1 MTMSPSLRARRAWQS
16 TYDIARV
23 IETLFIFCYNTHMDF
38 NQKPLKIF
46 FSYYKPH
53 IGLFIADMFCAFF
66 MAAIDVAFPMFS
78 RYALNTLIP
87 NYQLRT
93 FLILVGILLVGFCIH
108 KMCNWFVAYWGHVFG
123 NRVEQ
128 DMRRDV
134 FDQLEKLPFSFYDTN
149 RTGKIMSRA
158 TTDLFEITELAHH
171 GPEDFSIAVLNLL
184 GAFVMLLTIRWELA
198 IFVFIAMPVMILIVI
213 VSRRN
218 LSKASTLVK
227 ETTAEVNASL
237 ESSISGIR
245 VTKGFNNEDFER
257 ARFDVSNKQYSAA
270 KQNRFKYMASFF
282 SNIEFCNNLLSLMT
296 LGVGG
301 YFIMK
306 GKMTL
311 PDLVAAN
318 LFVATF
324 VSPIKR
330 LNGFVEQ
337 FITGMAGFN
346 RFLEIMR
353 TDTEPEDAP
362 DAVDILSARGNIS
375 FKDVNFSYTS
385 DFPVLNDVNLEIHSG
400 EKFALVGAS
409 GGGKS
414 TICNLIPRFYEIT
427 GGSISLDGIDIRHIK
442 KQSLRSQI
450 GIVQQ
455 DVFLF
460 AGTIRENIAYGKP
473 NASDEEIQAAARR
486 AEIHDDIMKMPNGYD
501 SIVGERGIKLSGGQK
516 QRVSIARCF
525 LKNPPILILDEA
537 TSALDTTTEIKIQ
550 HSFDELS
557 KGRTTL
563 VIAHRL
569 STIKNADMIAVVN
582 DKGIV
587 EQGTHEQLMNK
598 KGEYYRLQSAQVSD

>member
-1 MTMSPSLRARRAWQS
+1 
-16 TYDIARV
+16 
-23 IETLFIFCYNTHMDF
+23 MDF
-38 NQKPLKIF
+38 KKHPLKIF

-53 IGLFIADMFCAFF
+53 WYLFAADMACAVF
-66 MAAIDVAFPMFS
+66 MAVIDVAFPMFS

-87 NYQLRT
+87 NHELRL
-93 FLILVGILLVGFCIH
+93 FLTLVVVLLAGFCVH
-108 KMCNWFVAYWGHVFG
+108 KGCNWFVAYWGHVFG

-134 FDQLEKLPFSFYDTN
+134 FDHLEKLPFSFYDTH

-171 GPEDFSIAVLNLL
+171 GPEDFTIAILNLI
-184 GAFVMLLTIRWELA
+184 GAFIMMLHIRWELA
-198 IFVFIAMPVMILIVI
+198 LVVIIVLPIMITIGI

-218 LSKASTLVK
+218 LSRASTKVK
-227 ETTAEVNASL
+227 ETTAEVNAGL

-245 VTKGFNNEDFER
+245 VTKGFNNEEFER
-257 ARFDVSNKQYSAA
+257 ERFAVYNKQYSDA
-270 KQNRFKYMASFF
+270 KQMRFKYMANFF
-282 SNIEFCNNLLSLMT
+282 TNIEFCNNLLSLT
-296 LGVGG
+296 VLAVGG

-318 LFVATF
+318 LFVAGF
-324 VSPIKR
+324 VSPVKK
-330 LNGFVEQ
+330 LNNFVEQ
-337 FITGMAGFN
+337 FVTGMAGFN

-353 TDTEPEDAP
+353 TEPEPADTP

-375 FKDVNFSYTS
+375 FKDVSFSYTK
-385 DFPVLNDVNLEIHSG
+385 DFPVLSGVNLDIRAG

-427 GGSISLDGIDIRHIK
+427 GGEISLDGIDIKRIK
-442 KQSLRSQI
+442 KASLRSQI

-460 AGTIRENIAYGKP
+460 AGSIRENIAYGKP
-473 NASDEEIQAAARR
+473 TASDAEIEQAARR
-486 AEIHDDIMKMPNGYD
+486 AEIHEDIMKMPNGYD
-501 SIVGERGIKLSGGQK
+501 TIVGERGIKLSGGQK

-537 TSALDTTTEIKIQ
+537 TSALDTATEIKIQ
-550 HSFDELS
+550 HSFDELA

-569 STIKNADMIAVVN
+569 STIKNADKIAVVT
-582 DKGIV
+582 DHGIA
-587 EQGTHEQLMNK
+587 EQGTHDELMNNQ
-598 KGEYYRLQSAQVSD
+598 GEYYKLQTVQAGETGQSA

>member
-1 MTMSPSLRARRAWQS
+1 
-16 TYDIARV
+16 
-23 IETLFIFCYNTHMDF
+23 MDYS
-38 NQKPLKIF
+38 KSPLKIF

-53 IGLFIADMFCAFF
+53 WQLFAADMSCAVF

-87 NYQLRT
+87 NFQLQT
-93 FLILVGILLVGFCIH
+93 FLILVALLFVGFCIH
-108 KMCNWFVAYWGHVFG
+108 KGCNWFVAYWGHVFG
-123 NRVEQ
+123 TRVEQ

-134 FDQLEKLPFSFYDTN
+134 FDHLEKLPFSFYDQN

-171 GPEDFSIAVLNLL
+171 GPEDFTIAMLNLI
-184 GAFVMLLTIRWELA
+184 GAFIMMLHIRWELA
-198 IFVFIAMPVMILIVI
+198 IIVVVVLPVMIAIGI
-213 VSRRN
+213 ISRRN
-218 LSKASTLVK
+218 LSKTSVKVK
-227 ETTAEVNASL
+227 EITAEVNAGL

-245 VTKGFNNEDFER
+245 VTKGFNNEEFER
-257 ARFDVSNKQYSAA
+257 KRFDGFNKQFSDA
-270 KQNRFKYMASFF
+270 KKWRYKYMATFF
-282 SNIEFCNNLLSLMT
+282 SNIEFCNNLLSLVV
-296 LGVGG
+296 LGAGG
-301 YFIMK
+301 YFIIK

-318 LFVATF
+318 LFVAAF
-324 VSPIKR
+324 RAPIGK
-330 LNGFVEQ
+330 LNFLVEQ
-337 FITGMAGFN
+337 YTNGMAGFN

-353 TDTEPEDAP
+353 TEPEPADAP
-362 DAVDILSARGNIS
+362 DAVEILSARGNIS
-375 FKDVNFSYTS
+375 FKDVSFSYTS
-385 DFPVLNDVNLEIHSG
+385 DFPVLSGVNLDIHAG

-427 GGSISLDGIDIRHIK
+427 GGEISLDGIDIKKIK
-442 KQSLRSQI
+442 KSSLRAQI

-473 NASDEEIQAAARR
+473 GATDTEIEQAARR
-486 AEIHDDIMKMPNGYD
+486 AEIHEDIMKMPNGYD
-501 SIVGERGIKLSGGQK
+501 TVVGERGIKLSGGQK

-537 TSALDTTTEIKIQ
+537 TSALDTATEIKIQ
-550 HSFDELS
+550 HSFDELA

-569 STIKNADMIAVVN
+569 STIKNADKIAVVT
-582 DKGIV
+582 DHGIA
-587 EQGTHEQLMNK
+587 EQGTHDELMAK
-598 KGEYYRLQSAQVSD
+598 QGEYFKLRTVQGE

>member
-1 MTMSPSLRARRAWQS
+1 
-16 TYDIARV
+16 
-23 IETLFIFCYNTHMDF
+23 MDF
-38 NQKPLKIF
+38 SKHPLKIF
-46 FSYYKPH
+46 FAYYKPH
-53 IGLFIADMFCAFF
+53 WHLFAADMACAVF

-87 NYQLRT
+87 NHELRL
-93 FLILVGILLVGFCIH
+93 FLTLVAVLLAGFCIH
-108 KMCNWFVAYWGHVFG
+108 KGCNWFVAYWGHVFG

-134 FDQLEKLPFSFYDTN
+134 FDHLEKLPFSFYDTH

-171 GPEDFSIAVLNLL
+171 GPEDFTVAILNLI
-184 GAFVMLLTIRWELA
+184 GAFIMMLHIRWELA
-198 IFVFIAMPVMILIVI
+198 LVVIVVLPIMIAIGI

-218 LSKASTLVK
+218 LSKASVKVK
-227 ETTAEVNASL
+227 ETTAEVNAGL

-245 VTKGFNNEDFER
+245 VTKGFNNEEFER
-257 ARFDVSNKQYSAA
+257 GRFAVYNKQYSDA
-270 KQNRFKYMASFF
+270 KQMRFKYMANFF
-282 SNIEFCNNLLSLMT
+282 TNIEFCNNLLSLT
-296 LGVGG
+296 VLAVGG

-318 LFVATF
+318 LFVAGF
-324 VSPIKR
+324 VAPIKK
-330 LNGFVEQ
+330 LNNFVEQ
-337 FITGMAGFN
+337 FVTGMAGFN

-353 TDTEPEDAP
+353 TEPEPEDAP
-362 DAVDILSARGNIS
+362 DAVEILSARGNIS
-375 FKDVNFSYTS
+375 FKNVSFSYTS
-385 DFPVLNDVNLEIHSG
+385 DFPILSGVNLDIRAG

-427 GGSISLDGIDIRHIK
+427 GGEISLDGIDIKRIK
-442 KQSLRSQI
+442 KSSLRAQI

-473 NASDEEIQAAARR
+473 NATDAEIEQAARR

-501 SIVGERGIKLSGGQK
+501 SVVGERGIKLSGGQK

-537 TSALDTTTEIKIQ
+537 TSALDTATEIKIQ
-550 HSFDELS
+550 HSFDELA

-569 STIKNADMIAVVN
+569 STIKNADKIAVVT
-582 DKGIV
+582 DHGIA
-587 EQGTHEQLMNK
+587 EQGTHDELMAK
-598 KGEYYRLQSAQVSD
+598 QGEYYKLRTVQEE

>member
-1 MTMSPSLRARRAWQS
+1 
-16 TYDIARV
+16 
-23 IETLFIFCYNTHMDF
+23 MDF
-38 NQKPLKIF
+38 TKHPLKIF

-53 IGLFIADMFCAFF
+53 LPLFIADMFCAFF
-66 MAAIDVAFPMFS
+66 MAVIDVAFPMFS

-93 FLILVGILLVGFCIH
+93 FLILVAVLFAGFCIH
-108 KMCNWFVAYWGHVFG
+108 KGCNWFVAYWGHIFG
-123 NRVEQ
+123 TRVEQ

-134 FDQLEKLPFSFYDTN
+134 FDHLEKLPFSFYDTN

-171 GPEDFSIAVLNLL
+171 GPEDFSIAMLNLI
-184 GAFVMLLTIRWELA
+184 GAFVMMLRIRWELA
-198 IFVFIAMPVMILIVI
+198 LIVLVALPAMI
-213 VSRRN
+213 AIVFVSRRN
-218 LSKASTLVK
+218 LSRSSAKVK

-245 VTKGFNNEDFER
+245 VTKGFANEDFER
-257 ARFDVSNKQYSAA
+257 ERFDAYNRHYSAA
-270 KQNRFKYMASFF
+270 KQVRFKYMAAFF
-282 SNIEFCNNLLSLMT
+282 SNIEFCNNMLSL
-296 LGVGG
+296 LVIAVGG
-301 YFIMK
+301 YFIMN

-318 LFVATF
+318 LFVASF
-324 VSPIKR
+324 VGPVKK
-330 LNGFVEQ
+330 LNNLVEQ
-337 FITGMAGFN
+337 FATGMAGFN
-346 RFLEIMR
+346 RFIEIMR
-353 TDTEPEDAP
+353 TPVEAEDAP
-362 DAVDILSARGNIS
+362 DAVEILSARGNIS
-375 FKDVNFSYTS
+375 FKNVDFSYTK
-385 DFPVLNDVNLEIHSG
+385 DFPVLSDVNLEIHSG

-427 GGSISLDGIDIRHIK
+427 GGTISLDGMDIKRIK
-442 KQSLRSQI
+442 KHSLRSQI

-473 NASDEEIQAAARR
+473 NASDEEIVLAAKR
-486 AEIHDDIMKMPNGYD
+486 AEIHDDIMLMPNGYD
-501 SIVGERGIKLSGGQK
+501 SVVGERGIKLSGGQK

-550 HSFDELS
+550 RSFDELS

-569 STIKNADMIAVVN
+569 STIKNADKIAVVN
-582 DKGIV
+582 DHGIV
-587 EQGTHEQLMNK
+587 ELGTHDELMAK
-598 KGEYYRLQSAQVSD
+598 HGEYYKLQGSQI

>member
-1 MTMSPSLRARRAWQS
+1 M
-16 TYDIARV
+16 D
-23 IETLFIFCYNTHMDF
+23 YN
-38 NQKPLKIF
+38 QRPLKIF

-53 IGLFIADMFCAFF
+53 WKLFAADMACAVF

-87 NYQLRT
+87 NHELRT
-93 FLILVGILLVGFCIH
+93 FLILVAVLLAGFCLH
-108 KMCNWFVAYWGHVFG
+108 KGCNFFVAYWGHVFG

-134 FDQLEKLPFSFYDTN
+134 FDHLEKLPFSYYDTH

-158 TTDLFEITELAHH
+158 TNDLFEITELAHH
-171 GPEDFSIAVLNLL
+171 GPEDFTIAMLNLL
-184 GAFVMLLTIRWELA
+184 GAFIMMLHIRWELA
-198 IFVFIAMPVMILIVI
+198 IVVIVVLPVMIAIGI

-218 LSKASTLVK
+218 LSRSSTKVK
-227 ETTAEVNASL
+227 ETTAEVNAGL

-257 ARFDVSNKQYSAA
+257 ARFDVYNKQYSAA
-270 KQNRFKYMASFF
+270 KQVRFKYMGKFF
-282 SNIEFCNNLLSLMT
+282 SNIEFCNNLLSLVV
-296 LGVGG
+296 LAVGG
-301 YFIMK
+301 YYIIK

-318 LFVATF
+318 LFVAAF
-324 VSPIKR
+324 RAPIGK
-330 LNGFVEQ
+330 LNFLVEQ
-337 FITGMAGFN
+337 FSTGMAGFN
-346 RFLEIMR
+346 RFIEIMR
-353 TDTEPEDAP
+353 TDPEPADAP
-362 DAVDILSARGNIS
+362 DAVEVLSARGNIS
-375 FKDVNFSYTS
+375 FKNVSFSYTE
-385 DFPVLNDVNLEIHSG
+385 DFPVLSDVNLDICAG

-427 GGSISLDGIDIRHIK
+427 GGEILLDGIDIRRIK
-442 KQSLRSQI
+442 KSSLRAQI

-455 DVFLF
+455 EVFLF

-473 NASDEEIQAAARR
+473 DATDAEIEQAARR
-486 AEIHDDIMKMPNGYD
+486 AEIHDDIMKMPNCYD
-501 SIVGERGIKLSGGQK
+501 TIVGERGIKLSGGQK

-537 TSALDTTTEIKIQ
+537 TSALDTATEIKIQ
-550 HSFDELS
+550 HSFDELA

-569 STIKNADMIAVVN
+569 STIKNADKIAVVN
-582 DKGIV
+582 DHWIV
-587 EQGTHEQLMNK
+587 EQGTHDQLMAK
-598 KGEYYRLQSAQVSD
+598 KGEYYKLHTVQDV

>member
-1 MTMSPSLRARRAWQS
+1 
-16 TYDIARV
+16 
-23 IETLFIFCYNTHMDF
+23 MDF
-38 NQKPLKIF
+38 SKRPLKIF

-53 IGLFIADMFCAFF
+53 IGLFIIDMMCAFF

-87 NYQLRT
+87 NYQLKT
-93 FLILVGILLVGFCIH
+93 FLILVVILFVGFCIH
-108 KMCNWFVAYWGHVFG
+108 KGCNWFVAYWGHVFG

-134 FDQLEKLPFSFYDTN
+134 FDHLEKLPFSFYDTH

-171 GPEDFSIAVLNLL
+171 GPEDFSIAMLNLL

-198 IFVFIAMPVMILIVI
+198 IIVFITLPVIIFIVI
-213 VSRRN
+213 TSRKK
-218 LSKASTLVK
+218 LSSASTRVK

-245 VTKGFNNEDFER
+245 VTKGFVNEDYER
-257 ARFDVSNKQYSAA
+257 QRFDYQNKQYSAA
-270 KQNRFKYMASFF
+270 KQNRFRYMASFF
-282 SNIEFCNNLLSLMT
+282 SNIEFCNNLLSL
-296 LGVGG
+296 LVLAVGG

-318 LFVATF
+318 LFVASF
-324 VSPIKR
+324 VSPIKK
-330 LNGFVEQ
+330 LNNLVEQ
-337 FITGMAGFN
+337 FATGMAGFN

-353 TDTEPEDAP
+353 TPVEPEDDS
-362 DAVDILSARGNIS
+362 DAVEILSARGNIS
-375 FKDVNFSYTS
+375 FKDVDFSYTP
-385 DFPVLNDVNLEIHSG
+385 DFPVLTNINLEIHSG

-409 GGGKS
+409 GGGKT
-414 TICNLIPRFYEIT
+414 TICNLIPRFYEISA
-427 GGSISLDGIDIRHIK
+427 GSISLDGIDIRHIK
-442 KQSLRSQI
+442 KRSLRNQI

-473 NASDEEIQAAARR
+473 DATDTEIELAARR
-486 AEIHDDIMKMPNGYD
+486 AEIHDDIMLMPNGYD

-537 TSALDTTTEIKIQ
+537 TSALDTSTEIKIQ

-569 STIKNADMIAVVN
+569 STIKNANKIAVVN
-582 DKGIV
+582 EHGIV
-587 EQGTHEQLMNK
+587 EQGTHDELMAK
-598 KGEYYRLQSAQVSD
+598 KGEYYKLQQGQLI

>member
-1 MTMSPSLRARRAWQS
+1 M
-16 TYDIARV
+16 YDIARV

-38 NQKPLKIF
+38 NKKPLKIF

-53 IGLFIADMFCAFF
+53 LGLFVADMLCAFF

-87 NYQLRT
+87 NYQLKT
-93 FLILVGILLVGFCIH
+93 FLILVAILLAGFCIH

-134 FDQLEKLPFSFYDTN
+134 FDHLEKLPFSFYDTN

-198 IFVFIAMPVMILIVI
+198 IIVFITMPVMIFIVI
-213 VSRRN
+213 SSRRN
-218 LSKASTLVK
+218 LSKASTRVK

-270 KQNRFKYMASFF
+270 KQSRFRYMASFF

-296 LGVGG
+296 LAVGG

-353 TDTEPEDAP
+353 TDTEPADES
-362 DAVDILSARGNIS
+362 DAVEILSARGNIS
-375 FKDVNFSYTS
+375 FKDVSFSYTK
-385 DFPVLNDVNLEIHSG
+385 DYPVLSDVNLEIHSG

-427 GGSISLDGIDIRHIK
+427 GGQICLDGIDIRHIK

-473 NASDEEIQAAARR
+473 DASDEEIQAAARR
-486 AEIHDDIMKMPNGYD
+486 AEIHEDIMKMPNGYD
-501 SIVGERGIKLSGGQK
+501 SVVGERGIKLSGGQK

-582 DKGIV
+582 DHGIV
-587 EQGTHEQLMNK
+587 ELGTHDELMNK
-598 KGEYYRLQSAQVSD
+598 KGEYYRLQSAQVE